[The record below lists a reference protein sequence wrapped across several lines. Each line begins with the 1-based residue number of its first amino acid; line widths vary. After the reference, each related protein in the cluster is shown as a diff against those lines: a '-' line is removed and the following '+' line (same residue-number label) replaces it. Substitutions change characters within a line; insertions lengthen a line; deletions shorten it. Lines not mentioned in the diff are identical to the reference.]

1 MGCVL
6 APAAPMNGIC
16 VLSEAW
22 RIQAMLGHKKLET
35 TAIYAA
41 VSPKLIQS
49 VEGPL
54 DTLPFKPIRKKKPR
68 REPCATTVPSA

>member
-1 MGCVL
+1 
-6 APAAPMNGIC
+6 
-16 VLSEAW
+16 
-22 RIQAMLGHKKLET
+22 LET

-54 DTLPFKPIRKKKPR
+54 DRLAFKPAPKKRSR
-68 REPCATTVPSA
+68 RAVSATTVPPA

>member
-1 MGCVL
+1 MLRHSFATHLLDRGVD
-6 APAAPMNGIC
+6 IR
-16 VLSEAW
+16 V
-22 RIQAMLGHKKLET
+22 IQAMLGHKKLET

-54 DTLPFKPIRKKKPR
+54 DTLPFKPIRKKKPQ
-68 REPCATTVPSA
+68 REPCATTVPPA

>member
-1 MGCVL
+1 M
-6 APAAPMNGIC
+6 
-16 VLSEAW
+16 
-22 RIQAMLGHKKLET
+22 GHKKLET

-54 DTLPFKPIRKKKPR
+54 DRLPFKPSPKKRSR
-68 REPCATTVPSA
+68 RAACATEAPPA